1 MCLAWNST
9 LHSGF
14 PSPSAPAS
22 LWLHSIQSDALDF
35 ITIWPQSLAC
45 QLGRTD
51 STALFPSRPQAA
63 RANPNQRK
71 THQKEG
77 RHITEQRNR
86 VLSRPFPWQLPIC
99 SLDIDLDTVPQE
111 GFYEALEFCVSAIGS
126 ALPPA
131 NNWDLVNS
139 GSPEEVN
146 ECFVSFKRFQTQPLQ
161 RAESSLI
168 IKKITSEEQAILPLS
183 RPFRWLN
190 PCFPESSPLGLT

>member
-1 MCLAWNST
+1 MVAFNTEWR
-9 LHSGF
+9 SGF
-14 PSPSAPAS
+14 YHHLATIPSLPA
-22 LWLHSIQSDALDF
+22 
-35 ITIWPQSLAC
+35 
-45 QLGRTD
+45 GKD

-63 RANPNQRK
+63 RVNPNQRK
-71 THQKEG
+71 THQKGG

-190 PCFPESSPLGLT
+190 PCFPESSPSGLT